1 VKHGITAKVVV
12 IGGEDPGQFELFR
25 ASLEEEFEP
34 QASLERELVERLVG
48 YAWRLR
54 RIPIFEAAVMQGW
67 ASSSLEDLKDE
78 RSALAAAGHGSE
90 PWLIAAEEAGNE
102 MQLNLDRL
110 ASAEAINSKTLS
122 TDYRGMKPS
131 YRKPFTEQ
139 RSSCSCFKAL
149 AAPVSG

>member
-1 VKHGITAKVVV
+1 MKHGITAKVVV

-67 ASSSLEDLKDE
+67 ASSSLEDLKMKE
-78 RSALAAAGHGSE
+78 AHRRLLAMVRSRGSSQSG
-90 PWLIAAEEAGNE
+90 EAGKE
-102 MQLNLDRL
+102 MQLNLDPM
-110 ASAEAINSKTLS
+110 
-122 TDYRGMKPS
+122 G
-131 YRKPFTEQ
+131 
-139 RSSCSCFKAL
+139 
-149 AAPVSG
+149 